1 MRQGYFRR
9 SHRPAVIGP
18 CGVEDAVKMRGII
31 AVGGSSDIGG
41 ARGEVGKGLGV
52 S

>member
-9 SHRPAVIGP
+9 LHRPAVIGP

-41 ARGEVGKGLGV
+41 ARGEVGKGLSV